1 MLGYVLSGTVAGIER
16 VPVMVEADISDG
28 LPQFDMVGFLA
39 SEVKEARERV
49 RTAVKNTGFF
59 LEPRRYTINLSP
71 ADLRKEGNLFDLPIA
86 IAVLIGLGILPQ
98 NTVDDCMIFGELGLD
113 GSIRPINGAL
123 PLVNAAAG
131 NGISRCIVPRDNG
144 LEASVVEDID
154 VFALSTLAEVTDYL
168 LNPEKYTPVMT
179 DAAKLLS
186 DQQEEVGEDFSDING
201 QTAAKRA
208 TTIAAAG
215 FHNILYIGPPGSGK
229 SMMARRIPTILPQL
243 TLSEAIELT
252 KIYSICG
259 LLPRQKALIGTRPF
273 RSPHHTTSMQ
283 AMTGGGRVPRP
294 GEISLADRGVL
305 FLDELPEFNNS
316 SLEVLRQPL
325 EDRQIVLARVHG
337 TYRYPADFQL
347 VAAMNP
353 CKCGYYPDRSKCSCT
368 PADVARYVG
377 RISRPLLDRI
387 DLCVEMPR
395 IEYSDLAGVSEKNET
410 SAAIRQ
416 RVERA
421 VNIQKERYKNEKILF
436 NSQLSARLI
445 EKYCP
450 LGKAEREVLGQAFE
464 AMNLSARAYHRI
476 IKVARTIAD
485 LDGAE
490 RIGVKHITEAIG
502 YRTYDREVWK

>member
-1 MLGYVLSGTVAGIER
+1 M
-16 VPVMVEADISDG
+16 
-28 LPQFDMVGFLA
+28 
-39 SEVKEARERV
+39 
-49 RTAVKNTGFF
+49 
-59 LEPRRYTINLSP
+59 
-71 ADLRKEGNLFDLPIA
+71 
-86 IAVLIGLGILPQ
+86 
-98 NTVDDCMIFGELGLD
+98 
-113 GSIRPINGAL
+113 
-123 PLVNAAAG
+123 
-131 NGISRCIVPRDNG
+131 
-144 LEASVVEDID
+144 
-154 VFALSTLAEVTDYL
+154 
-168 LNPEKYTPVMT
+168 
-179 DAAKLLS
+179 
-186 DQQEEVGEDFSDING
+186 
-201 QTAAKRA
+201 
-208 TTIAAAG
+208 
-215 FHNILYIGPPGSGK
+215 
-229 SMMARRIPTILPQL
+229 
-243 TLSEAIELT
+243 
-252 KIYSICG
+252 
-259 LLPRQKALIGTRPF
+259 
-273 RSPHHTTSMQ
+273 
-283 AMTGGGRVPRP
+283 
-294 GEISLADRGVL
+294 
-305 FLDELPEFNNS
+305 
-316 SLEVLRQPL
+316 
-325 EDRQIVLARVHG
+325 LARVHG

-421 VNIQKERYKNEKILF
+421 VNIQKERYKNEKTLF